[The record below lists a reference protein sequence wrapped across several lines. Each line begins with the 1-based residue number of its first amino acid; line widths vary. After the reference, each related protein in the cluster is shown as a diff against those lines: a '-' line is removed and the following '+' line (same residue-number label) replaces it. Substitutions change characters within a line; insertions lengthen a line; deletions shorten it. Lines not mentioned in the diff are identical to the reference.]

1 MGGSASTSCPA
12 ERSRRSA
19 LRLLGLGVGL
29 GLSAAAGCGPSC
41 SCEAVPE
48 PEGVTVYIVR
58 HAEKEL
64 PSHPPPEPGPG
75 PGNMDDDDVE
85 GARMRKD
92 PPLSAAGQRRAMAL
106 AEDLPIRELDA
117 IYVTRSRRS
126 EQTAAAVLAL
136 TGLEATHY
144 PPKDY
149 AGIAKR
155 LRARP
160 GWEILLVGHSNTIP
174 PLLEALGAKQRIRI
188 GEAQYGD
195 MWVVHAKPDGSATVE
210 RRRFGDAI
218 DRYSPPPAEA
228 EAAVS
233 Q

>member
-48 PEGVTVYIVR
+48 PEGITVYIVR

-75 PGNMDDDDVE
+75 NMDDVE

-106 AEDLPIRELDA
+106 AEDLPIRDLDA
-117 IYVTRSRRS
+117 VYVTRSRRS